1 MSEFK
6 PGETLL
12 RIVDTTLRFMIG
24 CTKKHNRAKPYWIFI
39 RSTNQT
45 LTGILTWTMARHLS
59 DSATPPSQTKAIKR
73 ISKSQTTTET
83 LIGLRLWT
91 LTFGESLDRLNFT
104 TRQMKMG
111 VTTPKIAEQV
121 PCKIKKHL
129 LNKSETS

>member
-12 RIVDTTLRFMIG
+12 RIVYTTLRFMIG

-59 DSATPPSQTKAIKR
+59 DSATPPSHKKAIKR
-73 ISKSQTTTET
+73 ISKSQTTMET

-91 LTFGESLDRLNFT
+91 LMFGVSLESLNFT
-104 TRQMKMG
+104 TQQKKVG
-111 VTTPKIAEQV
+111 VTAPKIAEQV

-129 LNKSETS
+129 LQTSESS